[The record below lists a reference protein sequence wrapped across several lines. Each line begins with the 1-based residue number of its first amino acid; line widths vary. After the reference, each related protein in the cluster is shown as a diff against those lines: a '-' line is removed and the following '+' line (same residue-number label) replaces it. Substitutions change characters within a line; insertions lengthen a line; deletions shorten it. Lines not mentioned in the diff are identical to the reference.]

1 MKVFII
7 HCGNA
12 PRKEKMIEQLEEHN
26 ITDYEFFGSIKHGS
40 NYTLDELL
48 EICGKEGLLFEPRK
62 GSKDINVFK
71 NLLSSGLNHYYAW
84 CKGLKEGLDKFIV
97 MEDDIEILGNLDIE
111 IPSDCNIFY
120 YYSIHNKNKLKEGIN
135 LATKILLGIQC
146 YQIVNPAKVIEEV
159 RKNSNTDAIDRM
171 MGFCKCLKGRKYFI
185 YPYLVDTDL
194 CRKKS
199 LVIQ

>member
-12 PRKEKMIEQLEEHN
+12 PRKEKMIKQLEKHN
-26 ITDYEFFGSIKHGS
+26 ITDYEFFGVIQHGS
-40 NYTLDELL
+40 NYSLGELL

-62 GSKDINVFK
+62 ASKDVNVFK

-84 CKGLKEGLDKFIV
+84 CKALKEGLDKFIV

-111 IPSDCNIFY
+111 IPSDCNVFY
-120 YYSIHNKNKLKEGIN
+120 YYSMFNQNKLIEGIN
-135 LATKILLGIQC
+135 LATKRILGIQC

-159 RKNSNTDAIDRM
+159 RKNSKTDAIDCM
-171 MGFCKCLKGRKYFI
+171 MGFCKCLKDRKYFI
-185 YPYLVDTDL
+185 YPYLVDTDMS
-194 CRKKS
+194 KNKS
-199 LVIQ
+199 TIR